1 MENETNLFSI
11 NNLRTMEVIDIN
23 TGMKLGYIR
32 DFEVDT
38 ELSRIS
44 SIILPSERTSWF
56 GKNDSIQI
64 PWENIKKIG
73 IDVVLVQK

>member
-1 MENETNLFSI
+1 MENEINMFSI
-11 NNLRTMEVIDIN
+11 NNLRTMEVIDIDS
-23 TGMKLGYIR
+23 GRKLGYIK

-38 ELSRIS
+38 DECKIS

-56 GKNDSIQI
+56 GKNDNIQI

-73 IDVVLVQK
+73 MDVVLIQK

>member
-1 MENETNLFSI
+1 MEKELNLFSI
-11 NNLRTMEVIDIN
+11 NNLRAMEVIDIN
-23 TGMKLGYIR
+23 SGMKLGYIK
-32 DFEVDT
+32 DFELDT
-38 ELSRIS
+38 EHSRIC

-56 GKNDSIQI
+56 GKNDCIQI